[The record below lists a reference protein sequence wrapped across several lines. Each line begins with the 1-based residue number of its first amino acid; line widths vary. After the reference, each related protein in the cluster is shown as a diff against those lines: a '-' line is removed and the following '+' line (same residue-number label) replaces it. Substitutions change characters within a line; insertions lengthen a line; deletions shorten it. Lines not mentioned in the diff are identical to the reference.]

1 MKEQDYNIR
10 TMLKNLGI
18 KDINSGASTGAKWIK
33 CQGDITSSISPIDGK
48 EIAKVQNASIEE
60 YESVVQ
66 KAQEAFNIW
75 RKMPAP
81 ARGEIVRQIGLA
93 SWYACNS

>member
-1 MKEQDYNIR
+1 MKEQDYNISI
-10 TMLKNLGI
+10 MLKNLGI
-18 KDINSGASTGAKWIK
+18 NDINPGASTGANWMK

-66 KAQEAFNIW
+66 KAHLEKNAGSCKRRNCTSDW
-75 RKMPAP
+75 T
-81 ARGEIVRQIGLA
+81 G
-93 SWYACNS
+93 SS